1 MLKTNLSTRPF
12 YNERRVH
19 LAAALVALV
28 VVAFSVWNVARLV
41 TLSSRRTALSTQI
54 EADERAAADLR
65 ARAATLERGV
75 DMVALGTVAAEAREA
90 NTIVDRRRF
99 SWTAFFNRLE
109 ETLPAGVM
117 LESVAPT
124 VDRGEVTVSM
134 VVVARRAEDVDEFM
148 ERLEASGAFGGV
160 SPVND
165 TVGEDRLHHV
175 ALRARY
181 LGGADREGAR

>member
-28 VVAFSVWNVARLV
+28 VVAFSVWNIARLV
-41 TLSSRRTALSTQI
+41 TLSSRRTALSSQI
-54 EADERAAADLR
+54 DADERAAADLR
-65 ARAATLERGV
+65 TRASTLESGV

-90 NTIVDRRRF
+90 NTIVDGRRF

-117 LESVAPT
+117 LASVAPS
-124 VDRGEVTVSM
+124 VERGEVTVAM

-148 ERLEASGAFGGV
+148 ERLEGSGAFGGV

-165 TVGEDRLHHV
+165 AVGDDGLHHV

-181 LGGADREGAR
+181 LGGANQEGTR

>member
-41 TLSSRRTALSTQI
+41 TLSSRRTALSSQI
-54 EADERAAADLR
+54 EADEQAAAELR
-65 ARAATLERGV
+65 ARAASLESGV
-75 DMVALGTVAAEAREA
+75 DLVALGAVAAEAREA
-90 NTIVDRRRF
+90 NSIVDGRRF

-117 LESVAPT
+117 LASVAPS
-124 VDRGEVTVSM
+124 VERGDVTVSLI
-134 VVVARRAEDVDEFM
+134 VVARRAEDVDEFM
-148 ERLEASGAFGGV
+148 ERLEGSGAFDGV
-160 SPVND
+160 NPTND
-165 TVGEDRLHHV
+165 TVGEDGLHRV

-181 LGGADREGAR
+181 LGGAGQEGAR

>member
-19 LAAALVALV
+19 LAAALVALL

-41 TLSSRRTALSTQI
+41 TLSSRRTALSSQI
-54 EADERAAADLR
+54 AEDERAAADLR
-65 ARAATLERGV
+65 SRAASLERSV
-75 DMVALGTVAAEAREA
+75 DMVALAGVADDAREA
-90 NTIVDRRRF
+90 NTIVDRRSF

-117 LESVAPT
+117 LASVAPSI
-124 VDRGEVTVSM
+124 DRGDVTVSM

-148 ERLEASGAFGGV
+148 ERLEGSGAFSGV
-160 SPVND
+160 NPIND
-165 TVGEDRLHHV
+165 TVGENGLHSV

-181 LGGADREGAR
+181 LGGADVEGTR